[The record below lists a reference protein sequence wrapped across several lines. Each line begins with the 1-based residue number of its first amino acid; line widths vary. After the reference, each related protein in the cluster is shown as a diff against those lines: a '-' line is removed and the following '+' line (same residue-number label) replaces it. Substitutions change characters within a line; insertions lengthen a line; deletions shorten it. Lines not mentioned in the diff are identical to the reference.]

1 MGVSAAKVVVISA
14 FLIIGMVMA
23 GVLMQP
29 KTSLDAWDVKESN
42 FPANANLEEKLTFLL
57 RYAIL
62 APSSYNTQPW
72 NFNISNNK
80 IDIFADRSG
89 WLQVADA
96 DQREL
101 YLSLG
106 CCLENLLVAADH
118 FGYNCSVTYFPGPK
132 DLVASVILQP
142 WASPKLDPR
151 LFSAIPSRQTNRNIY
166 EERAITDAD
175 LKTLQSSGSDKNVR
189 TSLVT
194 DSATKKTF
202 LELVVRADQIQYSD
216 ATFKSELGHWLSQG
230 VMGPTG
236 IQAKI
241 DQMEVVFLDKGPDQI
256 RTDTELINS
265 TPYLGFISTQNN
277 DSKSQVL
284 AGQALERLWLA
295 ATSLGISLHPMSQAL
310 EVQETKKE
318 LDRLLPAEAGNKE
331 QVQQTF
337 RLGFAGPVKE
347 HTPRRPLEDVLILKF
362 AL

>member
-1 MGVSAAKVVVISA
+1 
-14 FLIIGMVMA
+14 
-23 GVLMQP
+23 MQP
-29 KTSLDAWDVKESN
+29 KTSLDAWDVKESD
-42 FPANANLEEKLTFLL
+42 FPADASLEEKLTFLL
-57 RYAIL
+57 GYAIL

-72 NFNISNNK
+72 NFNISGNR

-106 CCLENLLVAADH
+106 CCLENLLIAADH

-142 WASPKLDPR
+142 GDSPNLDPR
-151 LFSAIPSRQTNRNIY
+151 LFSAIPSRQTNRNPY
-166 EERAITDAD
+166 EDKAITDVD
-175 LKTLQSSGSDKNVR
+175 LKTLQGFGSGKDEDVR
-189 TSLVT
+189 ISIVN
-194 DSATKKTF
+194 DSATKKRF
-202 LELVVRADQIQYSD
+202 LDLVVRADQIQYSD
-216 ATFKSELGHWLSQG
+216 ANFKSELGHWLSQG
-230 VMGPTG
+230 VMGSTG

-265 TPYLGFISTQNN
+265 TPYLGFISTRNN
-277 DSKSQVL
+277 DSRSQVL

-295 ATSLGISLHPMSQAL
+295 ATSLGASLHPMSQAL

-318 LDRLLPAEAGNKE
+318 LDRLLPAETGNKE
-331 QVQQTF
+331 RVQQTF
-337 RLGFAGPVKE
+337 RLGNAWPVKE
-347 HTPRRPLEDVLILKF
+347 HTTRRQIEDVLI
-362 AL
+362 